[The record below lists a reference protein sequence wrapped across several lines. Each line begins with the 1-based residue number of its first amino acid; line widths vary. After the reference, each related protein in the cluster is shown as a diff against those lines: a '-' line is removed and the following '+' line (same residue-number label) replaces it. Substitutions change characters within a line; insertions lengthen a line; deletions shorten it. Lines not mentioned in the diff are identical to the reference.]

1 MFKAPA
7 CEALQ
12 TKLRFKSFCP
22 RRECVCGGRGA
33 GGGGSEANR
42 AASSTCNYTAA
53 GFSPRPAAGAWA
65 ACQTGIQRWDQSGG
79 EARGLFKGRKVS
91 HWDLGETP
99 PGHTPA
105 CPIIP
110 SHESRPQKRP

>member
-22 RRECVCGGRGA
+22 RGKCVCGGRGA

-42 AASSTCNYTAA
+42 AASRTGNYTAA
-53 GFSPRPAAGAWA
+53 CFGPHPTAGAWA
-65 ACQTGIQRWDQSGG
+65 ACQTQEFRDGTRAEEKQEACLKGGRSPTGASG
-79 EARGLFKGRKVS
+79 RTL
-91 HWDLGETP
+91 
-99 PGHTPA
+99 PA
-105 CPIIP
+105 THQPVL
-110 SHESRPQKRP
+110 